1 MPSLLTSIQG
11 RITWL
16 AGLCLILV
24 ASVLIGLSLYQARQD
39 SRTIQHDSGEL
50 FAVAARHNLETQG
63 QVQALL
69 IRERLQNN
77 LLLGEGLLRSV
88 QTLRAQ
94 QHQGVLDAAALR
106 NALNQSMADT
116 LAAHPELLGLFL
128 VFQPD
133 ALDAADSQFA
143 AREDLGSNETGRFAL
158 YLLQNG
164 KDTQRVIGTE
174 QVLGDTTPGPS
185 GQPYNAFFTCSTGH
199 ARPCVLDPYFD
210 DASGQRRLVTSVT
223 LPLLENG
230 KAIAAVG
237 FDIDLAALQQ
247 SSAEGSRSLFDGQ
260 GRIRILSPN
269 GLIASDSGDASKLG
283 QKFDDKSVLGEI
295 AAGRSQST
303 DDGESISVLHS
314 LAPVPDAAPWGILLS
329 VPRAVM
335 LAPAERLKGT
345 LDDLRWKSTALE
357 TGVGIAAGLL
367 GMLLVALTALGISR
381 PILRLARMLEDIA
394 DGEGDLTRRLDY
406 PRRDELGRLATA
418 FNRFLDK
425 LQPSIAAVQS
435 ATREAHS
442 TADRSAQIAR
452 QTSDGMQQQF
462 REIDMVATALQ
473 EMSATAQD
481 SARSAARAADAARTA
496 EQACDD
502 GFRTLDATN
511 SGIDLLA
518 AGMNQAMAELQQLA
532 ASNEQIGSILEVI
545 CGIAAQTNLLALN
558 AAIEAARAGDAGRGF
573 AVVADEVRGLARR
586 TQESVEE
593 IREVIENLQ
602 ARGQSVTSAMQG
614 SFAQAQGNV
623 DQARQAID
631 ALRRIG
637 EAVNLISEMNLQ
649 IASAAEEQSSVAEE
663 INRNIA
669 GIRDVTQ
676 TISDQA
682 QQAASASRS
691 LNDLASRQQGLVD
704 QFRA

>member
-16 AGLCLILV
+16 AGLCLLLV

-39 SRTIQHDSGEL
+39 SRTIAHDSGEL

-63 QVQALL
+63 EVQALL

-77 LLLGEGLLRSV
+77 LLLGEGLLRTV

-94 QHQGVLDAAALR
+94 QHRGVLDSAMLR
-106 NALNQSMADT
+106 TELNQAMADT
-116 LAAHPELLGLFL
+116 LGAHPELLGLFL
-128 VFQPD
+128 VFQPN
-133 ALDAADSQFA
+133 ALDTADSQFA

-210 DASGQRRLVTSVT
+210 DASGQRRLVSSVT

-230 KAIAAVG
+230 KGIAAVG

-269 GLIASDSGDASKLG
+269 GLVASDSGDASKLG
-283 QKFDDKSVLGEI
+283 QKFDDKAVLAQI
-295 AAGRSQST
+295 AAGRSQSK

-329 VPRAVM
+329 VPRAVL

-345 LDDLRWKSTALE
+345 LDDLRWRSTALE
-357 TGVGIAAGLL
+357 IGIGIAAGLL

-381 PILRLARMLEDIA
+381 PILRLAGMLEDIA

-406 PRRDELGRLATA
+406 PRRDELGRLASA

-442 TADRSAQIAR
+442 SADRSAQIAR

-518 AGMNQAMAELQQLA
+518 AGMHQAMAELQQLA

-545 CGIAAQTNLLALN
+545 C
-558 AAIEAARAGDAGRGF
+558 
-573 AVVADEVRGLARR
+573 
-586 TQESVEE
+586 
-593 IREVIENLQ
+593 
-602 ARGQSVTSAMQG
+602 
-614 SFAQAQGNV
+614 
-623 DQARQAID
+623 
-631 ALRRIG
+631 
-637 EAVNLISEMNLQ
+637 
-649 IASAAEEQSSVAEE
+649 
-663 INRNIA
+663 
-669 GIRDVTQ
+669 
-676 TISDQA
+676 
-682 QQAASASRS
+682 
-691 LNDLASRQQGLVD
+691 
-704 QFRA
+704 

>member
-39 SRTIQHDSGEL
+39 SRIIAHDSGEL

-77 LLLGEGLLRSV
+77 LLLGEGLLRTV
-88 QTLRAQ
+88 QTLRTQ
-94 QHQGVLDAAALR
+94 QRQGVLDPAALR
-106 NALNQSMADT
+106 TALNHSMADT
-116 LAAHPELLGLFL
+116 LGAHPELLGLFL
-128 VFQPD
+128 VFQPGT
-133 ALDAADSQFA
+133 LDGADSQFA

-164 KDTQRVIGTE
+164 KETQRVIGTE

-185 GQPYNAFFTCSTGH
+185 GQPYNAFFTCSIGH

-237 FDIDLAALQQ
+237 FDIDLAALQH
-247 SSAEGSRSLFDGQ
+247 SSTEGSRSLFDGQ

-283 QKFDDKSVLGEI
+283 QTFDDKSVLGQI
-295 AAGRSQST
+295 AAGRSQSN

-329 VPRAVM
+329 VPRSVM

-357 TGVGIAAGLL
+357 TGIGIAAGLL

-573 AVVADEVRGLARR
+573 AVVADEVRGLAQR

-691 LNDLASRQQGLVD
+691 LNDLASRQQGLVE

>member
-77 LLLGEGLLRSV
+77 LLLGEGLLRTV
-88 QTLRAQ
+88 QSLRAQ
-94 QHQGVLDAAALR
+94 QHQGVLAPSALR
-106 NALNQSMADT
+106 TALNQSMADT
-116 LAAHPELLGLFL
+116 LGAHPELLGLFL

-158 YLLQNG
+158 YLLQSG

-269 GLIASDSGDASKLG
+269 GLIAGDSGDASKLG
-283 QKFDDKSVLGEI
+283 QKFADKTVLAEI
-295 AAGRSQST
+295 VAGRSQFF
-303 DDGESISVLHS
+303 DDGASISVLHS

-481 SARSAARAADAARTA
+481 SARSAARAAEAAHTA

-676 TISDQA
+676 TISDHA

-691 LNDLASRQQGLVD
+691 LNDLASRQQGLVE

>member
-16 AGLCLILV
+16 AGLCLLLV

-39 SRTIQHDSGEL
+39 SRTIAHDSGEL

-77 LLLGEGLLRSV
+77 LLLGEGLLRTV

-94 QHQGVLDAAALR
+94 QHRGVLDSATLR
-106 NALNQSMADT
+106 TELNQAMADT
-116 LAAHPELLGLFL
+116 LGAHPELLGLFL
-128 VFQPD
+128 VFQPN
-133 ALDAADSQFA
+133 ALDTADSQFA

-210 DASGQRRLVTSVT
+210 DASGQRRLVSSVT

-269 GLIASDSGDASKLG
+269 GLVASDSGDASKLG
-283 QKFDDKSVLGEI
+283 QKFDDKAVLAQI
-295 AAGRSQST
+295 AAGRSQSN

-329 VPRAVM
+329 VPRAVL

-345 LDDLRWKSTALE
+345 LDDLR
-357 TGVGIAAGLL
+357 
-367 GMLLVALTALGISR
+367 
-381 PILRLARMLEDIA
+381 
-394 DGEGDLTRRLDY
+394 
-406 PRRDELGRLATA
+406 
-418 FNRFLDK
+418 
-425 LQPSIAAVQS
+425 
-435 ATREAHS
+435 
-442 TADRSAQIAR
+442 
-452 QTSDGMQQQF
+452 
-462 REIDMVATALQ
+462 
-473 EMSATAQD
+473 
-481 SARSAARAADAARTA
+481 
-496 EQACDD
+496 
-502 GFRTLDATN
+502 
-511 SGIDLLA
+511 
-518 AGMNQAMAELQQLA
+518 
-532 ASNEQIGSILEVI
+532 
-545 CGIAAQTNLLALN
+545 
-558 AAIEAARAGDAGRGF
+558 
-573 AVVADEVRGLARR
+573 
-586 TQESVEE
+586 
-593 IREVIENLQ
+593 
-602 ARGQSVTSAMQG
+602 
-614 SFAQAQGNV
+614 
-623 DQARQAID
+623 
-631 ALRRIG
+631 
-637 EAVNLISEMNLQ
+637 
-649 IASAAEEQSSVAEE
+649 
-663 INRNIA
+663 
-669 GIRDVTQ
+669 
-676 TISDQA
+676 
-682 QQAASASRS
+682 
-691 LNDLASRQQGLVD
+691 
-704 QFRA
+704 